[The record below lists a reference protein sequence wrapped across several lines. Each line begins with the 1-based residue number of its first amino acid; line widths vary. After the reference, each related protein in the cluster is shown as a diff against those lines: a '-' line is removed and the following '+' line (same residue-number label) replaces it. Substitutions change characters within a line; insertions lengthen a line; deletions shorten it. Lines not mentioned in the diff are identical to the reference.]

1 MKNQYGSEWQSY
13 TVEIM
18 KTLHGYEN
26 PSYDKELG
34 CIELQT
40 EEDDEKKVLRV
51 MIDED
56 FDSNP
61 IYVKDI
67 DETLESLEEE
77 DIDQFLLLGKRI
89 TSASRRM
96 MKENDDID
104 YLTPKTSPH
113 YRISQLVYAIQNKT
127 LSLCKQKCGKV
138 PREEGDCQGIEDG
151 NYTCSVRRISDDS
164 TFHAEMKWESV
175 LHEDFKKLVELEKK
189 LIPSS

>member
-1 MKNQYGSEWQSY
+1 MMENEYGSELQSY

-34 CIELQT
+34 CIELIT
-40 EEDDEKKVLRV
+40 EEDDKKKVLRV

-67 DETLESLEEE
+67 DESLESLEEE
-77 DIDQFLLLGKRI
+77 DVDQFLILGKRI

-113 YRISQLVYAIQNKT
+113 YRISELVYAIQNKT
-127 LSLCKQKCGKV
+127 LSLCELKCGMI
-138 PREEGDCQGIEDG
+138 PRAEGDCDGVEDG
-151 NYTCSVRRISDDS
+151 NYTCSVRRISDDA

-175 LHEDFKKLVELEKK
+175 LHEDFKKLVELDKE
-189 LIPSS
+189 LSTD